1 MIVSKQV
8 SDTEIFAFIAILVF
22 QLLSR
27 TFLFIKKRKLK
38 LLKSRL
44 LFMEISDMK
53 KKCLNSKLR
62 SYFYIKIH

>member
-38 LLKSRL
+38 RLKSRL